1 MANPN
6 ADPLKARIAQRR
18 KRKAGSL
25 KDVSRMLWEA
35 LETARELLSEE
46 DVQVRLKAIH
56 ALSQTASSYARVYE
70 VGELEARLE
79 ALEAAQE
86 GPGPRLGRGAA

>member
-1 MANPN
+1 MANPS
-6 ADPLKARIAQRR
+6 PFKARQAR
-18 KRKAGSL
+18 KKARQTGSL
-25 KDVSRMLWEA
+25 KDVTGMLWEA
-35 LETARELLSEE
+35 LEAARELLSEE

-79 ALEAAQE
+79 ALEAAQ
-86 GPGPRLGRGAA
+86 GGQTARGAA

>member
-6 ADPLKARIAQRR
+6 PFKARQAR
-18 KRKAGSL
+18 KQVRKAGTL
-25 KDVSRMLWEA
+25 RDVAGMLWEA
-35 LETARELLSEE
+35 LEAARDLLTDE
-46 DVQVRLKAIH
+46 DTGTRLKAIH

-86 GPGPRLGRGAA
+86 AQQGAA

>member
-1 MANPN
+1 MANFD

-25 KDVSRMLWEA
+25 KDVTGMLWEA
-35 LETARELLSEE
+35 LETARELLRED
-46 DVQVRLKAIH
+46 DVQVKLKAIH
-56 ALSQTASSYARVYE
+56 ALSQTASSYSRVYE

-86 GPGPRLGRGAA
+86 AQVKHAARGAA

>member
-6 ADPLKARIAQRR
+6 PFKARQSR
-18 KRKAGSL
+18 KQARKGGTLKEVAG
-25 KDVSRMLWEA
+25 MLWEA
-35 LETARELLSEE
+35 LEAARTLLSDE
-46 DVQVRLKAIH
+46 DTGTRLKAIH

-79 ALEAAQE
+79 ALEAVQQ
-86 GPGPRLGRGAA
+86 GKAA

>member
-6 ADPLKARIAQRR
+6 PVNARLGKKKASKPGNLKEV
-18 KRKAGSL
+18 AG
-25 KDVSRMLWEA
+25 MLWEA
-35 LETARELLSEE
+35 LETARELLS
-46 DVQVRLKAIH
+46 DDDTGTRLKAIH

-79 ALEAAQE
+79 ALEQAMQ
-86 GPGPRLGRGAA
+86 GQQKGAA